1 MKEQNPYTENFK
13 LMDEFNLRTI
23 LDVLLTKWYWFA
35 LSVFLCLGG
44 AYLYTRV
51 VPVVYKR
58 EAIVQLKNKVKT
70 EEAFNEKQMFDDS
83 NNNIDGEVKIFKS
96 RLLMGEVIRRLELEI
111 EYTADDGLKKKEM
124 YTDMPVQISFP
135 DSTFSEPALFSII
148 PQSENRYKIKGLADD
163 PEGVMEYDFGAE
175 VITPIGKV
183 VVERTSFF
191 DTDWLNVPVYITC
204 NANEPLI
211 SSLLGKLQ
219 VERSIKDAN
228 LLTLTYLDT
237 KPERAD
243 DILNTLIRVY
253 VDESMKDKNQI
264 IQSTAVF
271 IDERLKLINEE
282 LGNVESN
289 IEDYRK
295 QNRSADFNIEAK
307 VALENRSRYERD
319 LIDLTGQKDLIDLLQ
334 QYLHDPL
341 KNESL
346 LPANTGILS
355 KGQEELFS
363 KYNTAILTR
372 DKLRENGG
380 EESPMVKSL
389 TNEIASLRR
398 VISQSLKNAKGEIDM
413 KLDYAGRMRSLE
425 TGRISNIPTQQ
436 RYVLSVE
443 RQQKIKEE
451 LFLYLLNKREEN
463 ALSSATAESNLYVVD
478 PAYGAGMAGANSLVI
493 LFGGLVA
500 GLFIPGLFFYLG
512 PMLDVTVRGR
522 KDIEDNLTIPFLGE
536 IPHNRQKQLMMVSR
550 EKRDGVSEAFRI
562 VRTNM
567 TFILNEQKKS
577 QVLMLTSFNPS
588 SGKSFVSYNLAASL
602 VLAGKRTVLLE
613 MDIRKGSA
621 KDDKGNVL
629 PGLTH
634 YLSGKVTD
642 PDELIHPYTGFEE
655 LDVISSGPI
664 PPNPSELLLGQS
676 LDELIGLLKERYDY
690 IIIDTVPYG
699 MVADAQIISRVA
711 DVCIYVIREGLMDR
725 RRLPDVESL
734 YTGGKLPHMAVVLN
748 DVRYKHAGYG
758 YGYGYYGYGYGK
770 GYYGYGNDYAK
781 KSRNHQ

>member
-1 MKEQNPYTENFK
+1 MKEQNPYTDSFK

-23 LDVLLTKWYWFA
+23 LDVLLTKWHWFV
-35 LSVFLCLGG
+35 LSIFLCVGG
-44 AYLYTRV
+44 AYIYTRI

-58 EAIVQLKNKVKT
+58 EAVVQLKNKVKT

-83 NNNIDGEVKIFKS
+83 NNNIDGEAKIFKS
-96 RLLMGEVIRRLELEI
+96 RSLMGEVIRRLELEI

-124 YTDMPVQISFP
+124 YTDMPVRISFP

-148 PQSENRYKIKGLADD
+148 PQSENRYKIKGFTDD
-163 PEGVMEYDFGAE
+163 PEGVMEYDFGSE
-175 VITPIGKV
+175 VITPMGRV

-204 NANEPLI
+204 YANESLI

-219 VERSIKDAN
+219 VERSVKDAN

-243 DILNTLIRVY
+243 DILNTLVRVY

-271 IDERLKLINEE
+271 IEERLNLINDE
-282 LGNVESN
+282 LGNVESE

-307 VALENRSRYERD
+307 VALENRSRYDRD
-319 LIDLTGQKDLIDLLQ
+319 VIDLTGQKDLIELIQ

-363 KYNTAILTR
+363 KYNTAVLER
-372 DKLRENGG
+372 NKLRESGG
-380 EESPMVKSL
+380 DKSPMVKSL
-389 TNEIASLRR
+389 TNEITSLRR

-413 KLDYAGRMRSLE
+413 KLDYAGRMRLLE
-425 TGRISNIPTQQ
+425 IGRISNIPTQQ

-463 ALSSATAESNLYVVD
+463 ALSSATAESNLHIVD
-478 PAYGAGMAGANSLVI
+478 PAYGAGTAGTASWVI
-493 LFGGLVA
+493 LFGALLA

-522 KDIEDNLTIPFLGE
+522 KDLEDNLSIPFLGE
-536 IPHNRQKQLMMVSR
+536 VPHNRKKEAMVVSR
-550 EKRDGVSEAFRI
+550 QKRDGVSEAFRI
-562 VRTNM
+562 VRTNID
-567 TFILNEQKKS
+567 FILDKQKKS
-577 QVLMLTSFNPS
+577 QVLMLTSFNPF

-613 MDIRKGSA
+613 MDIRKGSK
-621 KDDKGNVL
+621 KDKDGNIL
-629 PGLTH
+629 PGITH
-634 YLSGKVTD
+634 YLSGRVNSLD
-642 PDELIHPYTGFEE
+642 DLIRPYAGYED
-655 LDVISSGPI
+655 LDVVTSGPI
-664 PPNPSELLLGQS
+664 PPNPSELLLGEA
-676 LDELIGLLKERYDY
+676 LDELIGQLRERYEY
-690 IIIDTVPYG
+690 IIIDAVPFG
-699 MVADAQIISRVA
+699 MVADAQIISRVV
-711 DVCIYVIREGLMDR
+711 DMCIYVIREGMMDR
-725 RRLPDVESL
+725 RRLPDIEDL
-734 YTGGKLPHMAVVLN
+734 YTGGKLPNMAVLLN

-770 GYYGYGNDYAK
+770 GYYGYGNDIK
-781 KSRNHQ
+781 